1 MIYNLDITHIQIRSY
16 VPTHTRTNTTHT
28 YTQTCSQ
35 IHIAVVMNSKFPPML
50 DHEQTAH
57 TQTLTLTQTH
67 VLKIDL
73 GD

>member
-1 MIYNLDITHIQIRSY
+1 MLTDT
-16 VPTHTRTNTTHT
+16 
-28 YTQTCSQ
+28 
-35 IHIAVVMNSKFPPML
+35 HIAVVMNSKLPPML

-57 TQTLTLTQTH
+57 SQTLTLTQTH